1 MSKLGLAYRRIPI
14 LAIGRDVYL
23 DSGLQIAQLDTAPR
37 SVQPS
42 LSSDPHTP
50 EQQAIQ
56 WLISRY
62 VCKVAFRT
70 ASTLLPLDHGFLADP
85 IFVADRAKLL
95 GFDFRSSVV
104 QRQPA
109 ATSEILATLE
119 LLETTLLADGRQ
131 WLLKTEK
138 PTTVDIEAIWP
149 IAWLDEIEN
158 ALPPQFFGPDRFPF
172 VCGWLERFKAAVKI
186 AQDRLGR
193 IEEVSGAVAA
203 QSIQSAPA
211 GAIQEQATVDDGDP
225 IALRKGLKRGQHVS
239 IWTNDVPGQSH
250 KDSGKLL
257 GFDRHEIVIQVQNGD
272 ATFQL
277 HAPSAGFNIEVLPT
291 AQAQL

>member
-1 MSKLGLAYRRIPI
+1 MSQLGLAYRRIPI

-23 DSGLQIAQLDTAPR
+23 DSSLQISQLDTVPH

-50 EQQAIQ
+50 DQQAVQ

-70 ASTLLPLDHGFLADP
+70 ASTLLPLDHGFLTDP

-119 LLETTLLADGRQ
+119 LLETTLLTDGRK

-158 ALPPQFFGPDRFPF
+158 ALPTQFFGSDRFPL
-172 VCGWLERFKAAVKI
+172 VYGWLERFKVVVKK
-186 AQDRLGR
+186 AHESLGH
-193 IEEVSGAVAA
+193 IEEVSGANAT
-203 QSIQSAPA
+203 QSIHNAPS
-211 GAIQEQATVDDGDP
+211 GATQQQTTVDDGDP
-225 IALRKGLKRGQHVS
+225 IVLSKGLKRGQQVS
-239 IWTNDVPGQSH
+239 IWTNDVPSQSH

-257 GFDRHEIVIQVQNGD
+257 GFDRHEIVIQVQKGD